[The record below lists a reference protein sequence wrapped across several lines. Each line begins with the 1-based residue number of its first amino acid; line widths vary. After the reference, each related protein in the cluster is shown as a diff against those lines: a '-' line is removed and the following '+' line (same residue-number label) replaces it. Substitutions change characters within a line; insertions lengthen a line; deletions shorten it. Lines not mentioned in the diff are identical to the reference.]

1 MQPGKGGEVT
11 DNILLVIAG
20 LAAASCFFGAAVYL
34 LSVSNEIKVSKNEKI
49 TVVEYLDSIE

>member
-1 MQPGKGGEVT
+1 VT
-11 DNILLVIAG
+11 DNILIAIAG

-49 TVVEYLDSIE
+49 TVVEHLDSLE

>member
-1 MQPGKGGEVT
+1 MT

-34 LSVSNEIKVSKNEKI
+34 LSVSNEIKASKNEK
-49 TVVEYLDSIE
+49 VVVAEYPDAIETRHAYN